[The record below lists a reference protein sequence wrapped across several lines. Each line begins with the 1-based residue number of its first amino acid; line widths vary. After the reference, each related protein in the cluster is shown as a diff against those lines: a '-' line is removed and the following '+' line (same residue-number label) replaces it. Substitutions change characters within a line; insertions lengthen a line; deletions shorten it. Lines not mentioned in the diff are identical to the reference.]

1 MIPVVAR
8 FITAVVP
15 RPCIRPVTALSMAEP
30 AGGAA
35 PRVYLL
41 LGEEDVRAD
50 EALGTL
56 LADAVP
62 EEERA
67 LNLDVIDAGAVPVQD
82 IITRC
87 ETLPFF
93 GQSRAVV
100 LTVRNPESWR
110 AAEQDALADY
120 LSQGPPPAVLIVV
133 APRLDGR
140 RRLSQVLQRTARVI
154 ACNPLEPAEVSAWLA
169 ARAREYGKTIAP
181 DAAALLVELA
191 GSGLR
196 ALGLEVA
203 KLAAYAGERDTITA
217 ADVRDAA
224 SHAAAQATI
233 FEVMDA
239 VGHRRADRAFR
250 LLDALIALGE
260 PPLRILYML
269 DDQVRMLARVQD
281 LVDRG
286 VRNRADVQR
295 ALGARAWRYRD
306 YQKQVE
312 AFGRVDTPRLLD
324 MLFETDGAIK
334 TGQMPARLA
343 LETLIVRMSA
353 G

>member
-1 MIPVVAR
+1 
-8 FITAVVP
+8 
-15 RPCIRPVTALSMAEP
+15 MAESTT
-30 AGGAA
+30 GGAA

-50 EALGTL
+50 EALRTL
-56 LADAVP
+56 LAGIVP
-62 EEERA
+62 EDERA
-67 LNLDVIDAGAVPVQD
+67 LNLDAVDAGSVPVQE

-93 GQSRAVV
+93 GQTRAVV
-100 LTVRNPESWR
+100 LHVRNPESWR
-110 AAEQDALADY
+110 AAEQDALAEY
-120 LSQGPPPAVLIVV
+120 LSHGPPPGVLIIV
-133 APRLDGR
+133 APRLDQR

-154 ACNPLEPAEVSAWLA
+154 PCEPLEPQEVPAWLA
-169 ARAREYGKTIAP
+169 ACARGYGKAIAP

-203 KLAAYAGERDTITA
+203 KLAAYAAERDTITA
-217 ADVRDAA
+217 ADVREVA
-224 SHAAAQATI
+224 SHVAAQATI

-239 VGHRRADRAFR
+239 VGHRRPDRAFR
-250 LLDALIALGE
+250 LLDTLIALGE

-269 DDQVRMLARVQD
+269 DDQVRMLARVQE

-312 AFGRVDTPRLLD
+312 AFGRVDTLRLLD
-324 MLFETDGAIK
+324 MLLETDGAIK
-334 TGQMPARLA
+334 TGQMPPRLA
-343 LETLIVRMSA
+343 LETLIVRMSE